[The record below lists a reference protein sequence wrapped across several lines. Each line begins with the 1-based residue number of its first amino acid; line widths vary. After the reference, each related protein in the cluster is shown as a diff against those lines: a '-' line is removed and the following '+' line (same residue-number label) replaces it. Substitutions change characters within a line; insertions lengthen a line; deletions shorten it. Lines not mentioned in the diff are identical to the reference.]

1 LAVTYVEKRIRDTLE
16 ERKSWCWRSWSA
28 AISQIK
34 RQAKN
39 PLKEIKLQNPK
50 RNNAC
55 LKKKSTI
62 MQDSGK
68 KIIEEKTKNKYFHGD
83 AAR

>member
-39 PLKEIKLQNPK
+39 PLKEINYKTLKEIMRALK
-50 RNNAC
+50 R
-55 LKKKSTI
+55 
-62 MQDSGK
+62 
-68 KIIEEKTKNKYFHGD
+68 KYHYTRF
-83 AAR
+83 AKENY